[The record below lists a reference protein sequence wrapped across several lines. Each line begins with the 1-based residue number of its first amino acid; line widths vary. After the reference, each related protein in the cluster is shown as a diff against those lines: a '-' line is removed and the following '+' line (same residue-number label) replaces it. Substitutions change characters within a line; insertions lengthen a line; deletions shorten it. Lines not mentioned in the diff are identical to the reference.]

1 MKLNKELALEAK
13 KHNICEDWFNDL
25 LHTEGKERLIEMYLD
40 GIDFCLSNEYPSLSF
55 IKQNFVGVMEKYGIF
70 LDGKF
75 NTTNS
80 RHVVALGSCTGSSEY
95 IGFGV
100 GQVFVK
106 HTSKLTVRASGNA
119 FVMVDM
125 FDESEVEVIATDNA
139 KICVNHYGGNLTT
152 TTEDETSSGNSIIKV
167 IRKQSKTY

>member
-13 KHNICEDWFNDL
+13 KHNICEEWFNDL
-25 LHTEGKERLIEMYLD
+25 LQIEDKVRLIKMYLK

-55 IKQNFVGVMEKYGIF
+55 IKENFVGTMEKYGVF
-70 LDGKF
+70 LDDNIKGI
-75 NTTNS
+75 NS
-80 RHVVALGSCTGSSEY
+80 RYVVALGSCEGNAEY
-95 IGFGV
+95 IDFGV

-106 HTSKLTVRASGNA
+106 HESKLNVKASGNS

-125 FDESEVEVIATDNA
+125 FDNSEVEVIATDNA
-139 KICVNHYGGNLTT
+139 KVCVNHYGGKLSTIT
-152 TTEDETSSGNSIIKV
+152 NSEQGSATIKV

>member
-1 MKLNKELALEAK
+1 MEINKELALEAK

-25 LHTEGKERLIEMYLD
+25 LHTDNKERLIKMYLE

-70 LDGKF
+70 LDGVI

-80 RHVVALGSCTGSSEY
+80 RYVVALGSCNGSAEY
-95 IGFGV
+95 IDFGV

-106 HTSKLTVRASGNA
+106 HESKLTVKASGNS
-119 FVMVDM
+119 FVMIDM
-125 FDESEVEVIATDNA
+125 FDESEVEVIATENA

-152 TTEDETSSGNSIIKV
+152 TTDSDTGNAIIKV
-167 IRKQSKTY
+167 IRKHSKTY

>member
-1 MKLNKELALEAK
+1 MKLNKKLALEAK

-25 LHTEGKERLIEMYLD
+25 LHTENKDNLIKMYLE

-55 IKQNFVGVMEKYGIF
+55 IKENFVGVMEKYGIF
-70 LDGKF
+70 LDGGI
-75 NTTNS
+75 NTINS
-80 RHVVALGSCTGSSEY
+80 RHVVALGSCIGSAEYTGFE
-95 IGFGV
+95 V

-106 HTSKLTVRASGNA
+106 HGSKLTVRASGNT

-125 FDESEVEVIATDNA
+125 FDESEVEVMATDNA

-152 TTEDETSSGNSIIKV
+152 TTEDETNSGNSIVKV
-167 IRKQSKTY
+167 IRKHSKTY

>member
-70 LDGKF
+70 LDG
-75 NTTNS
+75 NINS
-80 RHVVALGSCTGSSEY
+80 LNFRHVVALGSCEGIAEYTGFE
-95 IGFGV
+95 V

-106 HTSKLTVRASGNA
+106 HESKLTIKASGNA

-125 FDESEVEVIATDNA
+125 FDQSEVEIVASENA
-139 KICVNHYGGNLTT
+139 KVCVNHYGGELSTIT
-152 TTEDETSSGNSIIKV
+152 DSEPGNAIIKV
-167 IRKQSKTY
+167 IRKHSKTY